1 MIDWNKIKIEYITT
15 NASYSNLAEKHGV
28 SFKQICK
35 VGSREKWVELRRQH
49 RERTL
54 KKTVSAVENAQV
66 VRAKKI
72 LAVTDKLLR
81 KIEETVDC
89 EGAMT
94 EKAIRALTAAVKDL
108 REIQGIKSQLD
119 TQEQEARIANLR
131 RQAERAAEERTAFT
145 VTLEGETEEYVR

>member
-81 KIEETVDC
+81 KIEEMVDC

-131 RQAERAAEERTAFT
+131 RQAERAAEEKAAFT
-145 VTLEGETEEYVR
+145 VTLEGETEDYVR